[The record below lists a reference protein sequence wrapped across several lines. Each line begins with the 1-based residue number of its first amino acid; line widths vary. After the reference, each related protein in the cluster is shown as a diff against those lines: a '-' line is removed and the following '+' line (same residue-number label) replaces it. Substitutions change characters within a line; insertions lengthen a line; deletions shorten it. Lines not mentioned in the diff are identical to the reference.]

1 LVKVIDHWQPITAM
15 LVLHQPITSMSV
27 LHQPITAMSVFH
39 QPITAMSVL
48 HQPITAMS
56 VFHQRSGRSGGLSAL
71 LKSPEINI
79 SRTIII
85 TTNT

>member
-1 LVKVIDHWQPITAM
+1 MGQPPSDRAADFHQALVKVIDHWQPITAM
-15 LVLHQPITSMSV
+15 L
-27 LHQPITAMSVFH
+27 
-39 QPITAMSVL
+39 VL

-79 SRTIII
+79 SCTIII